1 MHSRVSPETVA
12 RALGVSRGT
21 VIGWCRS
28 GVLPAV
34 DVSGEGAKRRRWRIA
49 EGDVAAFEQR
59 RGNARPADPAGSGR
73 KGARTISRPVKDYLS
88 AGGAK

>member
-21 VIGWCRS
+21 VIGWCRT
-28 GVLPAV
+28 GALPAV
-34 DVSGEGAKRRRWRIA
+34 DVAGEGAKRRRWRIS
-49 EGDVAAFEQR
+49 EEDVAAFEQR
-59 RGNARPADPAGSGR
+59 RGNKRAADPVVGGR
-73 KGARTISRPVKDYLS
+73 KGRTVARPTRDYLG